1 MVDID
6 FKQYK
11 MLSYIKHHKTIKGIN
26 FTEEQLDICSYLKS
40 KGFITA
46 RTVVSHTPHYSV
58 YRITQE
64 GRAQLSSYV
73 LSFHKWWIPL
83 AVSIVALIFSIIK

>member
-11 MLSYIKHHKTIKGIN
+11 MLKYIKNHNTVKSIN

-46 RTVVSHTPHYSV
+46 
-58 YRITQE
+58 
-64 GRAQLSSYV
+64 
-73 LSFHKWWIPL
+73 
-83 AVSIVALIFSIIK
+83 IVAIIALLK